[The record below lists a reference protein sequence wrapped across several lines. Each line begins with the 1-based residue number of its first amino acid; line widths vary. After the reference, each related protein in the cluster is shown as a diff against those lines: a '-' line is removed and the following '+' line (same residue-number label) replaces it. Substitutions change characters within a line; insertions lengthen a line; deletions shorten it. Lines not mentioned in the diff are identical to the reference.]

1 LFVRGARRCASIHVF
16 VCSEFMR
23 TFVRVKETSCA
34 LMAWQLLERER
45 ARARGAPFQTWKCAG
60 NRATS
65 KKNAELLPRGNRY
78 LQTDQHVL
86 SDHGRVLNSL
96 KWAARSS
103 NFNVSKQMSHKAR
116 HCSLCLFWRKKICGQ
131 VPPALRSLFL
141 L

>member
-1 LFVRGARRCASIHVF
+1 MKKSNISICAPPKRHDFCSSRIICPNFMAAV
-16 VCSEFMR
+16 VCEGGEELCVHSC
-23 TFVRVKETSCA
+23 VRVFRVYAYICA
-34 LMAWQLLERER
+34 CKRDIVRTNGMAAVRERAR

-96 KWAARSS
+96 K
-103 NFNVSKQMSHKAR
+103 
-116 HCSLCLFWRKKICGQ
+116 
-131 VPPALRSLFL
+131 
-141 L
+141 